1 MSQKTEVNLQIALS
15 TTGILQPL
23 SMKSKGGS
31 IEAMCRLNP
40 GSEKSWVPLA
50 EKLMRKCQA
59 LGVADA
65 HICRR
70 YVLKDGAMVF
80 GIHVGLSMGTAKEL
94 DTVVGKLKDDLAG
107 SVSEDA
113 VKPAVASVQVK
124 AQPQPV
130 GPAPIK
136 TVSSGRDANGVLTV
150 IQEMPLP
157 HVYSEL
163 NQPNAKGR
171 GARLTGG

>member
-1 MSQKTEVNLQIALS
+1 MSQKTEVNLQMALS
-15 TTGILQPL
+15 STGILQPL
-23 SMKSKGGS
+23 STKSKGGS
-31 IEAMCRLNP
+31 VEAMCRLTQ

-50 EKLMRKCQA
+50 EKLMRKCHA
-59 LGVADA
+59 LGVADT

-70 YVLKDGAMVF
+70 YVLKDGVMVF
-80 GIHVGLSMGTAKEL
+80 GIHVGINVGTAKEL
-94 DTVVGKLKDDLAG
+94 DTVVSQLKDSLAG
-107 SVSEDA
+107 TAPEQVTP
-113 VKPAVASVQVK
+113 VVASAKTKVQ
-124 AQPQPV
+124 PPIP